1 MRHRRCEKPVYIL
14 IDNGDIHIES
24 ATDLWGKTTRETE
37 DELRRRYKVPRLS
50 VLDRLARD
58 FS

>member
-1 MRHRRCEKPVYIL
+1 M
-14 IDNGDIHIES
+14 ES